1 MKMKRALLLLF
12 TISLVVVAVAMTEEL
27 PEMIFA
33 SGGNIIYVGGTHITE
48 DSTICVVNLQ
58 IPFIEG
64 LTKAGFESY
73 INSLIKSDVEGYR
86 KEIQEMAADAY
97 EASKSDEWP
106 FRIFDVYVVYTAY
119 LSNGILSIDMIFS
132 EFTGGAHPNAA
143 RRTYNIDV
151 RGNHLVSLKS
161 LFPSEDFENRL
172 NELLIGQINEREDL
186 WPEEFKGVQ
195 PDQGFYLN
203 AGRLYIYFQPYE
215 IGPWASGMPEFD
227 FLLSDLL

>member
-1 MKMKRALLLLF
+1 MKRALLLLF

-132 EFTGGAHPNAA
+132 EFTGGAHP
-143 RRTYNIDV
+143 
-151 RGNHLVSLKS
+151 
-161 LFPSEDFENRL
+161 
-172 NELLIGQINEREDL
+172 
-186 WPEEFKGVQ
+186 
-195 PDQGFYLN
+195 
-203 AGRLYIYFQPYE
+203 
-215 IGPWASGMPEFD
+215 
-227 FLLSDLL
+227 